1 MDEYLPPVVTKLK
14 ADLSDFV
21 AGITEARA
29 LMKAFAN
36 DAKADMMEASRA
48 AGSTSGMVMVTEM
61 RKVIKN
67 ETDSLGDDIGS
78 MLGDGTGGGV
88 LDASAGRAG
97 KGVAKSFLE
106 GMKSMLMPGLIAVV
120 IAALPTLATA
130 IAGAIQLGMGLGF
143 IGLGAFMLRNE
154 ASLIAAATRFRDK
167 IAAVFRTAAAPM
179 LGPLITALDKLGASF
194 ERLSPM
200 ISRAFAALA
209 PAIEPLAV
217 GIAGMMESMAPGL
230 TNMLIAA
237 GPVIAAFAS
246 ELPGIGV
253 ALGEFFQMIADN
265 SPTIIAFIHDMGR
278 IFPAVLR
285 VVTGFLAILIG
296 IYGWI
301 SKLHSIMT
309 KAGFE
314 TPFDAMETAGKSVWN
329 WLSSVGPKIGA
340 FFVGVGKSI
349 ADWATGAWDKIS
361 DAGVKIGEWFSALP
375 GKVWAWLSSLPSTLY
390 NAATAAIGAMLYGWA
405 FGLTK
410 LAMFW
415 VGWVVSL
422 PGLAVGAFNAFIEY
436 VKGNI
441 DKLVA
446 FWEEAP
452 PKIGKFLSDLWTTV
466 SDWFVKTGIMVG
478 EKARDMVTDFLKWW
492 ADLPTKVGEAL
503 SKLWTKMQ
511 EWATTFRNWGKDL
524 GKDIIEGLVKGY
536 LDTLQW
542 AIDKFKAGI
551 DKIKQGAREALDS
564 HSPSRE
570 FAKMGADSM
579 RGYVEGFLGENGLIK
594 TAMKV
599 LVEPVGGGAGYSA
612 GQQLASAGTGA
623 ASSGGDDRPLLIQ
636 LLAPNGEVLLETLI
650 PVAQQKKMR
659 TGLTGL
665 A

>member
-36 DAKADMMEASRA
+36 DVKADMMEASRA

-61 RKVIKN
+61 RKVIRT
-67 ETDSLGDDIGS
+67 ETDGIGDD
-78 MLGDGTGGGV
+78 V
-88 LDASAGRAG
+88 GRALG
-97 KGVAKSFLE
+97 SESSSGPAAKAGQNVASGFLQ
-106 GMKSMLMPGLIAVV
+106 GMKGMLMPGLIAVV
-120 IAALPTLATA
+120 LAALPMLSTA
-130 IAGAIQLGMGLGF
+130 VAGAIQLGLGLGF

-154 ASLIAAATRFRDK
+154 ASLIAAATRFRDRV
-167 IAAVFRTAAAPM
+167 AAVFRTASAPM
-179 LGPLITALDKLGASF
+179 LGPLVNALNILGASF
-194 ERLSPM
+194 ERIAPQ
-200 ISRAFAALA
+200 IAKAFAALA
-209 PAIEPLAV
+209 PAIEPLAT

-237 GPVIAAFAS
+237 GPVIAAFAR

-265 SPTIIAFIHDMGR
+265 SPTIILFIQDMGR

-285 VVTGFLAILIG
+285 VVTGFLDIMIK
-296 IYGWI
+296 IYGWV
-301 SKLHSIMT
+301 SKLHAIMT
-309 KAGFE
+309 GAGFE
-314 TPFDAMETAGKSVWN
+314 TPFDAMETAGKSAWG

-340 FFVGVGKSI
+340 FFVGIGKDI
-349 ADWATGAWDKIS
+349 ADWASRAWARIS
-361 DAGVKIGEWFSALP
+361 EAGVKIGEWFSALP
-375 GKVWAWLSSLPSTLY
+375 GKVWAWLSGLPSVLY

-405 FGLTK
+405 FGLTR
-410 LAMFW
+410 LAAFW
-415 VGWVVSL
+415 VAWVVGL

-452 PKIGKFLSDLWTTV
+452 PKIGNFLSDLWNTV
-466 SDWFVKTGIMVG
+466 SSWFVRTGIMVG
-478 EKARDMVTDFLKWW
+478 EKAREMVTDFLRWW
-492 ADLPTKVGEAL
+492 AGLPEDIGNAL
-503 SKLWTKMQ
+503 ASLWKKMN
-511 EWATTFRNWGKDL
+511 EWATTFRKWGSDL
-524 GKDIIEGLVKGY
+524 GRDIIKGLVQGY
-536 LDTLQW
+536 LDTLNW

-551 DKIKQGAREALDS
+551 EKIKQGARDALDS

-570 FAKMGADSM
+570 FAKMGVDSM
-579 RGYVEGFLGENGLIK
+579 RGFVEGWLGSQGLLK

-599 LVEPVGGGAGYSA
+599 LIEPVGGGYSA
-612 GQQLASAGTGA
+612 GQQLASTGGGTA
-623 ASSGGDDRPLLIQ
+623 PPPDDRPILVQ
-636 LLAPNGEVLLETLI
+636 LLAPNGEVMLEQLI
-650 PVAQQKKMR
+650 PAAQKKKTR
-659 TGLTGL
+659 TGVTGL